1 MQQALF
7 AMIFDDETD
16 EEEKERYNGIANGMA
31 DSILRG
37 MGIAG
42 GIVATLKNMAIR
54 FAREDAKPG
63 GRGDYAYVLIEGINV
78 SPPVGSKARKVYS
91 ALKTYEFNKEEMKRK
106 GLSLDNPAYEAA
118 ANVISAG
125 TNVPTDRLYYKIE
138 SIGTMLDNETQAWQR
153 IALALGWRDWQLGLT
168 DAKPKPPMV
177 YDRKRQSRDSGAR
190 KTISR
195 KSN

>member
-1 MQQALF
+1 
-7 AMIFDDETD
+7 
-16 EEEKERYNGIANGMA
+16 
-31 DSILRG
+31 
-37 MGIAG
+37 
-42 GIVATLKNMAIR
+42 
-54 FAREDAKPG
+54 
-63 GRGDYAYVLIEGINV
+63 
-78 SPPVGSKARKVYS
+78 
-91 ALKTYEFNKEEMKRK
+91 MKRK